1 MSSCA
6 TSSNC
11 WRCFVLNDWAKRW
24 GVPPA
29 ALHEL
34 VAGLAKAPAL
44 LPGQSEAAVQTRVRL
59 AASQAG
65 WRLWRNNVGAFID
78 DRGGHVRY
86 GLCNESAKVNRCLKS
101 SDLIGIRPVLVTPA
115 HVGTTIGQFAAVE
128 VKRGDWKP
136 GKSDREAAQAAF
148 LALVES
154 LGGVAG
160 FSTGA
165 LPE

>member
-1 MSSCA
+1 MGQTERIA
-6 TSSNC
+6 
-11 WRCFVLNDWAKRW
+11 VVINDWAKRW

-29 ALHEL
+29 ALREL
-34 VAGLAKAPAL
+34 VAGLATDPVG

-59 AASQAG
+59 TASQAG
-65 WRLWRNNVGAFID
+65 WRLWRNNVGAFTD

-86 GLCNESAKVNRCLKS
+86 GLCNESAKVNRVLKS

-128 VKRGDWKP
+128 VKRGDWK
-136 GKSDREAAQAAF
+136 SYHTDREVAQANF
-148 LALVES
+148 LALVKS